1 MYLSL
6 FLLVT
11 EGRGLKV
18 IPREPPPLVCDLTLA
33 LGDIRAISP
42 LGRAGAA
49 LWAAG
54 SGAASQG
61 HLLNSEV
68 GSVLW
73 GLFSPV
79 EQSPALLSSLFCEVF
94 K

>member
-61 HLLNSEV
+61 RLLNSRGGQCALGAV
-68 GSVLW
+68 LSRGTVTSTPQLSVL
-73 GLFSPV
+73 
-79 EQSPALLSSLFCEVF
+79 
-94 K
+94 